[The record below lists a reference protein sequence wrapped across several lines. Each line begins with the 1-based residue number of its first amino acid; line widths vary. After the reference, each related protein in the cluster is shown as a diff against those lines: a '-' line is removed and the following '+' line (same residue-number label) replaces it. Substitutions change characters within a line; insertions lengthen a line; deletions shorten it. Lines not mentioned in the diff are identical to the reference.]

1 MALQRPVVL
10 IALGRLL
17 GHPLAQFRLELA
29 QLERARLVAV
39 ELVEDLLDLGLEGVE
54 AEDAN
59 ELRKL
64 GNLDLAVPVLIP
76 LLEQLHHACS

>member
-1 MALQRPVVL
+1 MALQRAVVL

-17 GHPLAQFRLELA
+17 DHSLAQLRLELA

-64 GNLDLAVPVLIP
+64 GNLDLAVPVLVP
-76 LLEQLHHACS
+76 LLEQLDHARP